1 MNFIKIILLKD
12 NLQLYVQLIDLA
24 FNATH
29 IRDNEVLAALDFAIE
44 SPDLT
49 NEDRFQFS
57 ARKLEY
63 LEEVGSDANE

>member
-1 MNFIKIILLKD
+1 MFIIHATLQD
-12 NLQLYVQLIDLA
+12 NLQLYVQLVDLA

-29 IRDNEVLAALDFAIE
+29 IRDSEVLAALDFAIE
-44 SPDLT
+44 SPDLS

-63 LEEVGSDANE
+63 LEEVGCDANE